1 MKKLFIMVCA
11 AAALTACGGKQAPS
25 ASDVVAD
32 TVENTAA
39 DTTAAAAAEADG
51 AAASAAASVTS
62 ALEKNLSSAD
72 AKSLKQTVADAK
84 ETYDKLVKEGKTE
97 EAAAYASKIKEYVN
111 QNADAIKKVASGDVT
126 VTKLI
131 NGFVNLP
138 SSVKQS
144 AADAKNAV
152 NADANHAKAGAK
164 AAETAAKAA
173 AAAAKSKVES
183 DVKAT
188 EAAAKAAAAAK
199 VEEGKQKVRDAAN
212 KKVNDVLNKALGN

>member
-39 DTTAAAAAEADG
+39 DTTAAAATEAGG

-126 VTKLI
+126 VTELI

-152 NADANHAKAGAK
+152 NADANQAKAG
-164 AAETAAKAA
+164 AKAA

>member
-39 DTTAAAAAEADG
+39 DTTAAAATEADG

-126 VTKLI
+126 VTELI

-152 NADANHAKAGAK
+152 NADANQAK

>member
-39 DTTAAAAAEADG
+39 DTTAAAQADADR
-51 AAASAAASVTS
+51 AAASAAATVTS

-84 ETYDKLVKEGKTE
+84 ETYDKLVKEGKIE

-126 VTKLI
+126 VTELI

-144 AADAKNAV
+144 AADAKSAV
-152 NADANHAKAGAK
+152 SADANQAKAGA
-164 AAETAAKAA
+164 
-173 AAAAKSKVES
+173 
-183 DVKAT
+183 KAT